1 MTGAETLDAAAAP
14 RPSFRGPLENQR
26 PAVVRTVGGDPWL
39 AVAVAALVGLGLVMV
54 FNVSW
59 FPGGEKLGDPLHYV
73 RKHVVSIGLGLVLC
87 LLASHVPSTRW
98 RRLAYPLFL
107 IALLA
112 LVAVLVPGIGVRR
125 SGAQRWLA
133 LGPLGFQPTELA
145 KPAFVLFLAAMLA
158 RKGERI
164 RELGFGVLPACLATG
179 VLAALC
185 LAEPD
190 FGTAAL
196 SSIMLVAMLFAAGAR
211 VWHLGLFAAAAVP
224 ALVALAVT
232 SPYRFRRLVSFLD
245 CNADALGDGFQLCQS
260 LIAFG
265 SGGLT
270 GVGLGQ
276 GQQKMYYLP
285 AAHTDFIFAV
295 IGEELGLGGALLV
308 LGLFGLLLLRG
319 FRIAARHPDRFA
331 GLLAF
336 GLTALIVLQSLLNVG
351 VALGVLPTKGLTL
364 PFVSYGGS
372 AMMIGLA
379 ELGVLLALAREAG

>member
-1 MTGAETLDAAAAP
+1 MTGAETLDAAVAP
-14 RPSFRGPLENQR
+14 RPAFRGPLDNQR
-26 PAVVRTVGGDPWL
+26 PAIVRTVGGDPWL
-39 AVAVAALVGLGLVMV
+39 AVAVAALIGLGLVMV

-59 FPGGEKLGDPLHYV
+59 FPGGEKLGDPLHFV
-73 RKHVVSIGLGLVLC
+73 RKHVLSVGLGLGLC
-87 LLASHVPSTRW
+87 LLASRVPTARW
-98 RRLAYPLFL
+98 RTLAYPVFVVAVV
-107 IALLA
+107 ALL
-112 LVAVLVPGIGVRR
+112 AVLVPGIGVRR

-145 KPAFVLFLAAMLA
+145 KPAFVLFLAAMMV
-158 RKGERI
+158 RKGERV
-164 RELGFGVLPACLATG
+164 RELGFGILPACLVTG
-179 VLAALC
+179 VVAALC

-190 FGTAAL
+190 FGTATLCA
-196 SSIMLVAMLFAAGAR
+196 IMLVVMLFAAGAR

-224 ALVALAVT
+224 ALAAIAVL

-265 SGGLT
+265 SGGVT

-295 IGEELGLGGALLV
+295 IGEELGLLGAVAV
-308 LGLFGLLLLRG
+308 LGLFALVTLRG
-319 FRIAARHPDRFA
+319 FRVAARHPDDFA

-336 GLTALIVLQSLLNVG
+336 GLTSLIVLQALLNIG
-351 VALGVLPTKGLTL
+351 VALGALPTKGLTL

-372 AMMIGLA
+372 AMMLGLA
-379 ELGVLLALAREAG
+379 ELGVLLAVAREAG